1 MPKLQ
6 SRRGSQRRMR
16 RSNPR
21 SEPPSAPNFV
31 PPLPLSLSGLA
42 EAQPGRAVGSEG
54 QGRQRQRATE
64 EGRKPGLHPCPRI
77 PTHSPPGSRPAL
89 GQEPGGGS
97 RPAPRRAEAAWA
109 AAAAGTTPGS
119 RGSGDVFSG
128 CGAGKLWRRRWRRRP
143 LAADVAPD
151 ATRPLRRLLSSRLL
165 PRLRLRGARALL
177 QPGPLPR
184 PPGLRPPVSRRVR
197 PSQQSPTGFVP
208 IAHARRSEGPP
219 PLPPVCPRAPPWE
232 PPAGLRAPAPGVSP
246 PFSATIQSDRAR
258 GAKPGRR
265 VGRGPQA
272 GCFGI
277 CGCPESRS
285 VPSNGLQNSEPSP

>member
-1 MPKLQ
+1 M
-6 SRRGSQRRMR
+6 G
-16 RSNPR
+16 
-21 SEPPSAPNFV
+21 
-31 PPLPLSLSGLA
+31 G
-42 EAQPGRAVGSEG
+42 EG
-54 QGRQRQRATE
+54 QGRRRQRATE

-119 RGSGDVFSG
+119 RGSGGVFSG
-128 CGAGKLWRRRWRRRP
+128 CRAGKLWRRRWRRRP

-165 PRLRLRGARALL
+165 PRLRLRLRGARALL

-197 PSQQSPTGFVP
+197 PSQQSPTGLVP
-208 IAHARRSEGPP
+208 IAHARRSEA
-219 PLPPVCPRAPPWE
+219 PLPPLCPPAPPWE
-232 PPAGLRAPAPGVSP
+232 PPAGLRAPPPGVSP
-246 PFSATIQSDRAR
+246 PFPATIQSDRTR

-272 GCFGI
+272 WCFGI

>member
-6 SRRGSQRRMR
+6 SRRGSQR
-16 RSNPR
+16 P
-21 SEPPSAPNFV
+21 
-31 PPLPLSLSGLA
+31 G
-42 EAQPGRAVGSEG
+42 QPGRAVGSEG

-219 PLPPVCPRAPPWE
+219 PPPVCPRAPPWE